1 MTLKRLIVVTLTVT
15 TLSSAVFASAAELG
29 GISGGVVAGDSAIPA
44 CDSDGVTLAYQT
56 SGGNVTAVTVS
67 GLADPGCEGGE
78 LSVALSSQSGDG
90 VASAGPHVIAADAGT
105 ADNTATVAVAPN
117 PAAETVSGYH
127 VAIVGP

>member
-1 MTLKRLIVVTLTVT
+1 MKRLIVVTLTVT

-78 LSVALSSQSGDG
+78 LSVA
-90 VASAGPHVIAADAGT
+90 
-105 ADNTATVAVAPN
+105 
-117 PAAETVSGYH
+117 
-127 VAIVGP
+127 